1 MIDEK
6 KKVQYMKVNEGTIK
20 PEEWLQIILF
30 LENKIRKKI
39 LYGGGGVC
47 FRCNV
52 ITHQHYWHHSGS
64 IGV

>member
-30 LENKIRKKI
+30 WEIRFAKKNYMEGKGCV
-39 LYGGGGVC
+39 LDAM
-47 FRCNV
+47 
-52 ITHQHYWHHSGS
+52 
-64 IGV
+64 